1 MNKKTTLN
9 LNIFKNKGYIKTL
22 QTIGA
27 LLLFFGIFITA
38 CKKDTFT
45 GEVVGLCPKV
55 TTDPMDKAVDV
66 VLDKTVTLTFN
77 TAMNAAT
84 INKTTFTIKQNGVL
98 VDGTIAATANPA
110 VYTFKPTVPLNP
122 YVLYTGTVTT
132 GARDTLRTALQADY
146 VWTFTSIPNISLTA
160 NPTAGGIP
168 NGAGNFAQ
176 GSTTTVTATALPT
189 FVFTNWTENGTI
201 VSTSTSYTFKVNG
214 NRALVAN
221 FIPIPVGNSSVNLSS
236 SPAVGGNTSGAGAYP
251 TGSSVTV
258 TASANAGY
266 TFTNWTD
273 NNVVVST
280 SSNYQFTLT
289 GNRTL
294 VANFKLVPSSQ
305 FALILSSSPAAGGMT
320 AGEGAYN
327 AGTSVT
333 AKATANTGY
342 NFTNWTENGVVVSTS
357 ANYTFALNGNRTL
370 VANFAINVYALNVT
384 AVNGS
389 VSKSPNQAN
398 YNYGTNVILTAT
410 PNVGY
415 TFSSW
420 SGDASGNANPLTV
433 AMNSDKNITANF
445 VAIPPNNYT
454 LTVTATNG
462 TVTKNPNQPTYNS
475 GTSVQLTAT
484 PNAGY
489 TFSSWS
495 GDASGNANPLTVV
508 MNNNKNIT
516 ANFILIPPST
526 GTGPILP
533 SLGLAGNFAV
543 LTKSGISTTGI
554 TSITGD
560 IGVSPAAAT
569 AITGFGL
576 IMDTNGQTSH
586 TPIVT
591 GKVYAAPTPAYLTT
605 AVLNM
610 ETAFTSSNNL
620 TVPAPVVN
628 LGAGNLSGLTIPPGL
643 YKFST
648 GVLITSPVYLNGNAN
663 DTWVFTIAQDLT
675 ANSGAQIILGP
686 NVQAKNIYW
695 VVSGQAILGTG
706 VDFSGIILS
715 KTLISLNTG
724 AKVTG
729 RLLAQT
735 AVTLNASTVIQPK

>member
-1 MNKKTTLN
+1 MKKKTTLN
-9 LNIFKNKGYIKTL
+9 LNIFKNKDYIKTL
-22 QTIGA
+22 QTLGA
-27 LLLFFGIFITA
+27 LLLFFGIFTTA
-38 CKKDTFT
+38 CKKDDFV

-77 TAMNAAT
+77 TAMNAST
-84 INKTTFTIKQNGVL
+84 INQTTFTIKQNGVL
-98 VDGTIAATANPA
+98 VAGTIAATANPA
-110 VYTFKPTVPLNP
+110 VYTFKPTAPLNP

-132 GARDTLRTALQADY
+132 GARDTLRTALEEDY
-146 VWTFTSIPNISLTA
+146 VWTFTSIPNISLSA
-160 NPTAGGIP
+160 NPTAGGVP

-176 GSTTTVTATALPT
+176 GSTITVTATALPT
-189 FVFTNWTENGTI
+189 FAFTNWTENGTV

-214 NRALVAN
+214 NRTLVAN
-221 FIPIPVGNSSVNLSS
+221 FIPIPVGNSAISLSS
-236 SPAVGGNTSGAGAYP
+236 SPAAGGNTGGAGAYP
-251 TGSSVTV
+251 TGSVRTV
-258 TASANAGY
+258 TATANTGY
-266 TFTNWTD
+266 TFTNWTES
-273 NNVVVST
+273 NVIVST

-294 VANFKLVPSSQ
+294 VANFSLVPSSQ

-320 AGEGAYN
+320 DGEGAYN

-333 AKATANTGY
+333 ARATANTGY
-342 NFTNWTENGVVVSTS
+342 TFTNWTENGAIVSTS
-357 ANYTFALNGNRTL
+357 ANYTFPLIGNRTL
-370 VANFAINVYALNVT
+370 VANFAVMTFTLNVT

-389 VSKSPNQAN
+389 VTKNPNQAT
-398 YNYGTNVILTAT
+398 YNYGTDVILTAI
-410 PNVGY
+410 PNTGY
-415 TFSSW
+415 QFSSW
-420 SGDASGNANPLTV
+420 SGDASGTVSPLTV
-433 AMNSDKNITANF
+433 DMIA
-445 VAIPPNNYT
+445 
-454 LTVTATNG
+454 
-462 TVTKNPNQPTYNS
+462 
-475 GTSVQLTAT
+475 
-484 PNAGY
+484 
-489 TFSSWS
+489 
-495 GDASGNANPLTVV
+495 
-508 MNNNKNIT
+508 NKNIT
-516 ANFILIPPST
+516 ANFTLIPTGT

-533 SLGLAGNFAV
+533 SLGLAGNFAA
-543 LTKSGISTTGI
+543 LTKSGISTTGV

-560 IGVSPAAAT
+560 IGVSPASAT

-586 TPIVT
+586 TPIVK
-591 GKVYAAPTPAYLTT
+591 GKVYAADYAAPTPAYLTT

-663 DTWVFTIAQDLT
+663 DTWVFTVAQDLT
-675 ANSGAQIILGP
+675 ANTGAQIILGP

-695 VVSGQAILGTG
+695 VVSGQAILGTN

-735 AVTLNASTVIQPK
+735 AVTLNASTVIQPQ